1 MRNFALHGILLAVAG
16 FATAASVL
24 ADVPQIRATSQEI
37 AAMPTVKPGAGTSG
51 VASMRTTVLVG
62 DPNRPGLYTIQIFVP
77 PHTQIQPHHHRDDR
91 SATVISGTW
100 YIGYGERHDAAALK
114 ALPPGGFY
122 TEPAG
127 TAHFAATKDEA
138 VVVRITGYGP
148 TDTVY
153 VNTADDPTHAAH

>member
-1 MRNFALHGILLAVAG
+1 M
-16 FATAASVL
+16 
-24 ADVPQIRATSQEI
+24 RATPQEI
-37 AAMPTVKPGAGTSG
+37 AALPTIKPGAGTSG

-62 DPNRPGLYTIQIFVP
+62 DPNRPGLYTIQIFIP

-114 ALPPGGFY
+114 ALATGGFY

-153 VNTADDPTHAAH
+153 INAADDPTHAAH